1 MVVNKNVSLHVDE
14 NWFRDKRDI
23 SDWFYEQFGTV
34 MSDEVNIAMTDKEL
48 DNVKQQLA
56 DTRDELA
63 GYEASLEE
71 YNNNMV
77 DITEICNEIMGT
89 IVDMKMGKK
98 NKQFLLDKIGAIK
111 SLSMLI

>member
-1 MVVNKNVSLHVDE
+1 MLVNKNVSIRIDE

-34 MSDEVNIAMTDKEL
+34 MCDEVNMAMVDKEL

-56 DTRDELA
+56 DTSDELK
-63 GYEASLEE
+63 GYEASLGE

-77 DITEICNEIMGT
+77 NITEICNEIMNT
-89 IVDMKMGKK
+89 AVDMKMGKK
-98 NKQFLLDKIGAIK
+98 NKQFLLDKIVAIK